1 VIVDVHAHVI
11 VAEVTRDWRPAG
23 AGHPRPTGPAG
34 GGPGAAAGAGGGLP
48 EAWRPAV
55 RRDGGGQLVE
65 FRGRS
70 IRAAVG
76 EFVDVDRMLEEAAA
90 CGVDRLVLSPWV
102 NLLPY
107 DLDPPAALH
116 ACQVQNDALAERC
129 AAHPGRVSALGAVPL
144 QDPTAAAAELERLL
158 GERVLGGVEVA
169 ASVAGAFIGDDRF
182 LPFWEAAE
190 ATAAVVL
197 VHPTT
202 RGFDLPVL
210 QQHYLWN
217 TVGNP
222 LETAVAGAHLVM
234 AGVLERF
241 PRLRV
246 VLAHGGGALLSLRGR
261 LRKAHSFQ
269 PQARARL
276 AGTPDASLRRLHYD
290 TVTHDATLLAALVHY
305 AGAGQVLLGS
315 DRPFDMG
322 TADPVGEVRA
332 LGLDAQAERAVL
344 GGNAAALLGLGA
356 GTGTG
361 PAGAAP

>member
-1 VIVDVHAHVI
+1 VIVDVHAHII
-11 VAEVTRDWRPAG
+11 VPEITRPSRAAG
-23 AGHPRPTGPAG
+23 R
-34 GGPGAAAGAGGGLP
+34 AAAADLP
-48 EAWRPAV
+48 DGWRPAV
-55 RRDGGGQLVE
+55 RRDRGEQVVE
-65 FRGRS
+65 FGGRL
-70 IRAAVG
+70 IRSAVG
-76 EFVDVDRMLEEAAA
+76 EFVHVERMLQEAAA
-90 CGVDRLVLSPWV
+90 QGVERLVLSPWV

-107 DLDPPAALH
+107 DLAQPAARR
-116 ACQVQNDALAERC
+116 ACRVQNDALAARC
-129 AAHPGRVSALGAVPL
+129 AADPDRVSALGAVPL
-144 QDPTAAAAELERLL
+144 QDPGLAAAELERLM
-158 GERVLGGVEVA
+158 GERLLGGVEVA
-169 ASVAGAFIGDDRF
+169 ASVGGAFLGDDRF

-241 PRLRV
+241 PGLRV

-269 PQARARL
+269 PQARSRL
-276 AGTPDASLRRLHYD
+276 TGTPDASLRRLYYD
-290 TVTHDATLLAALVHY
+290 TVTHDTALLRALVDY
-305 AGAGQVLLGS
+305 AGADHVLLGS

-322 TADPVGEVRA
+322 TPDPVGEVRA
-332 LGLDAQAERAVL
+332 LGLDADAEGAVL

-356 GTGTG
+356 GATG
-361 PAGAAP
+361 PAGPAP

>member
-1 VIVDVHAHVI
+1 
-11 VAEVTRDWRPAG
+11 
-23 AGHPRPTGPAG
+23 
-34 GGPGAAAGAGGGLP
+34 
-48 EAWRPAV
+48 
-55 RRDGGGQLVE
+55 
-65 FRGRS
+65 
-70 IRAAVG
+70 
-76 EFVDVDRMLEEAAA
+76 
-90 CGVDRLVLSPWV
+90 VDRLVLSPWV

-107 DLDPPAALH
+107 DLDPRAALH
-116 ACQVQNDALAERC
+116 ACRVQNDALAERC
-129 AAHPGRVSALGAVPL
+129 AAHPDHLSALGAVPL
-144 QDPTAAAAELERLL
+144 QDPEAAAAELERLM

-210 QQHYLWN
+210 EQHYLWN

-234 AGVLERF
+234 TGVLERF

-246 VLAHGGGALLSLRGR
+246 VLAHGGGALPAVRGR

-276 AGTPDASLRRLHYD
+276 TEPPDASLRRLYYD
-290 TVTHDATLLAALVHY
+290 TVTHDAALLRDLLAY
-305 AGAGQVLLGS
+305 AGPGHVLLGS

-332 LGLDAQAERAVL
+332 LGLDPDAERAVL

-356 GTGTG
+356 GERE
-361 PAGAAP
+361 AR

>member
-11 VAEVTRDWRPAG
+11 VAEVTRGWRSAEP
-23 AGHPRPTGPAG
+23 GPA
-34 GGPGAAAGAGGGLP
+34 GPGAAGAGPGVAAGVGVP
-48 EAWRPAV
+48 EEWRPLV
-55 RRDGGGQLVE
+55 RRDGGGQVVE

-70 IRAAVG
+70 IRSAVG

-90 CGVDRLVLSPWV
+90 CGVDRLLLSPWV

-116 ACQVQNDALAERC
+116 ACRVQNDALAERC
-129 AAHPGRVSALGAVPL
+129 AAHPDRVSALGAVPL
-144 QDPTAAAAELERLL
+144 QDPRAAAAELERLM
-158 GERVLGGVEVA
+158 GERVLGGVEAA

-182 LPFWEAAE
+182 LPFWETAE
-190 ATAAVVL
+190 AAAAVVL

-210 QQHYLWN
+210 EQHYLWN

-246 VLAHGGGALLSLRGR
+246 VLAHGGGALPAVRGR

-276 AGTPDASLRRLHYD
+276 TEPPDASLRRLYYD
-290 TVTHDATLLAALVHY
+290 TVTHDTGLLRDLLDY
-305 AGAGQVLLGS
+305 AGADHVLLGS

-332 LGLDAQAERAVL
+332 LHLDAEAERAVL

-356 GTGTG
+356 GEQ
-361 PAGAAP
+361 AAR

>member
-1 VIVDVHAHVI
+1 VIVDIHAHII
-11 VAEVTRDWRPAG
+11 VPEITRGASRPAT
-23 AGHPRPTGPAG
+23 R
-34 GGPGAAAGAGGGLP
+34 AAAGPPDG
-48 EAWRPAV
+48 WRPAV
-55 RRDGGGQLVE
+55 RRDGGGQVVE
-65 FRGRS
+65 FGGRS
-70 IRAAVG
+70 IRSAVG
-76 EFVDVDRMLEEAAA
+76 EFVHVERMLQEAAA
-90 CGVDRLVLSPWV
+90 QGVERLVLSPWV

-107 DLDPPAALH
+107 DLDPPAARQ
-116 ACQVQNDALAERC
+116 ACRVQNDALAARC
-129 AAHPGRVSALGAVPL
+129 AAHPRRIAALGAVPL
-144 QDPTAAAAELERLL
+144 QDPGLAAAELERLM
-158 GERVLGGVEVA
+158 GERVLGGAEVA
-169 ASVAGAFIGDDRF
+169 ASVGGVFIGDDRF
-182 LPFWEAAE
+182 LPFWETAE

-241 PRLRV
+241 PGLRV

-269 PQARARL
+269 PQARSRL
-276 AGTPDASLRRLHYD
+276 TGTPDASLRRLYYD
-290 TVTHDATLLAALVHY
+290 TVTHDTGLLRALVDY
-305 AGAGQVLLGS
+305 AGADHVLLGS

-332 LGLDAQAERAVL
+332 LGLDAEAEGAVL
-344 GGNAAALLGLGA
+344 GANAAALLGLGA
-356 GTGTG
+356 GTGT
-361 PAGAAP
+361 AAPAP

>member
-1 VIVDVHAHVI
+1 VH
-11 VAEVTRDWRPAG
+11 
-23 AGHPRPTGPAG
+23 
-34 GGPGAAAGAGGGLP
+34 
-48 EAWRPAV
+48 
-55 RRDGGGQLVE
+55 VE
-65 FRGRS
+65 
-70 IRAAVG
+70 
-76 EFVDVDRMLEEAAA
+76 RMLQEAAA
-90 CGVDRLVLSPWV
+90 QGVERLVLSPWV

-107 DLDPPAALH
+107 DLAQPAARR
-116 ACQVQNDALAERC
+116 ACRVQNDALAARC
-129 AAHPGRVSALGAVPL
+129 AADPDRVSALGAVPL
-144 QDPTAAAAELERLL
+144 QDPGLAAAELERLM
-158 GERVLGGVEVA
+158 GERLLGGVEVA
-169 ASVAGAFIGDDRF
+169 ASVGGAFLGDDRF

-241 PRLRV
+241 PGLRV

-269 PQARARL
+269 PQARSRL
-276 AGTPDASLRRLHYD
+276 TGTPDASLRRLYYD
-290 TVTHDATLLAALVHY
+290 TVTHDTALLRALVDY
-305 AGAGQVLLGS
+305 AGADHVLLGS

-322 TADPVGEVRA
+322 TPDPVGEVRA
-332 LGLDAQAERAVL
+332 LGLDADAEGAVL

-356 GTGTG
+356 GATG
-361 PAGAAP
+361 PAGPAP

>member
-23 AGHPRPTGPAG
+23 DG
-34 GGPGAAAGAGGGLP
+34 AGAGLP
-48 EAWRPAV
+48 EGWRPAV
-55 RRDGGGQLVE
+55 RRDGGGQVVE

-70 IRAAVG
+70 IRSAVG

-107 DLDPPAALH
+107 DLDLPAALR
-116 ACQVQNDALAERC
+116 ACRVQNDALADRC
-129 AAHPGRVSALGAVPL
+129 AAHPDRISALGAVPL
-144 QDPTAAAAELERLL
+144 QDPEAAAAELARLVAD
-158 GERVLGGVEVA
+158 GGLGGVEVA
-169 ASVAGAFIGDDRF
+169 ASVAGAFIGEDRF

-190 ATAAVVL
+190 DRAAVVL

-202 RGFDLPVL
+202 RGFGLPVL
-210 QQHYLWN
+210 EQHYLWN

-246 VLAHGGGALLSLRGR
+246 VLAHGGGALPAVRGR

-276 AGTPDASLRRLHYD
+276 TEPPDASLRRLYYD
-290 TVTHDATLLAALVHY
+290 TVTHDAELLAGLLAY
-305 AGAGQVLLGS
+305 AGPGHVLLGS

-322 TADPVGEVRA
+322 TDDPVGEVRA
-332 LGLDAQAERAVL
+332 LGLDPDAERAVL
-344 GGNAAALLGLGA
+344 GANAAMLLGLDA
-356 GTGTG
+356 GEE
-361 PAGAAP
+361 AR

>member
-1 VIVDVHAHVI
+1 VIVDVHAHII
-11 VAEVTRDWRPAG
+11 VPEITRASRAAG
-23 AGHPRPTGPAG
+23 R
-34 GGPGAAAGAGGGLP
+34 AAAADPPDG
-48 EAWRPAV
+48 WRPAV
-55 RRDGGGQLVE
+55 RRDRGGQVVE
-65 FRGRS
+65 FGGRTVRS
-70 IRAAVG
+70 AVG
-76 EFVDVDRMLEEAAA
+76 EFVHVERMLQEAAA
-90 CGVDRLVLSPWV
+90 QGVERLVLSPWV

-107 DLDPPAALH
+107 DLDPPAARR
-116 ACQVQNDALAERC
+116 ACRAQNDALAARC
-129 AAHPGRVSALGAVPL
+129 AADPGRISALGAVPL
-144 QDPTAAAAELERLL
+144 QDPGLAAAELERLM
-158 GERVLGGVEVA
+158 GERLLGGAEVA
-169 ASVAGAFIGDDRF
+169 ASVGGAFLGDDRF

-241 PRLRV
+241 PGLRV
-246 VLAHGGGALLSLRGR
+246 VLAHGGGALLSLKGR

-269 PQARARL
+269 PQARSRL
-276 AGTPDASLRRLHYD
+276 TGTPDASLRRLYYD
-290 TVTHDATLLAALVHY
+290 TVTHDTGLLRALVDY
-305 AGAGQVLLGS
+305 AGADHVLLGS

-322 TADPVGEVRA
+322 TPDPVGEVRA
-332 LGLDAQAERAVL
+332 LHLDAAAEGAVL

-356 GTGTG
+356 DAGATG
-361 PAGAAP
+361 PAGPAP